1 MKFETKKV
9 TLKNGVEAIF
19 RHANPS
25 DALELINHV
34 KLVAG
39 QTHFIMRYPEEMTIT
54 EEMEIKFINSRLES
68 PYALMMVCEIAGHI
82 TGTCEINFNNR
93 IKTKHRAAIGI
104 GIQEAYWN
112 LGIGTAMFK
121 EMIEVAKNIDGVMQ
135 LELEFIE
142 GNERGLRLYEKMG
155 FEMTG
160 FKPNAIRLK
169 DGTLLKIFEMVKV
182 L

>member
-1 MKFETKKV
+1 MRFESKKV
-9 TLKNGVEAIF
+9 ILKNGCEAIF
-19 RHANPS
+19 RNAMAS
-25 DALELINHV
+25 DALELLNHV

-39 QTHFIMRYPEEMTIT
+39 QTHFIMKYPEEMTMT
-54 EEMEIKFINSRLES
+54 EEMEVNFINSRLES
-68 PYALMMVCEIAGHI
+68 PYALMLVCEIDGKI

-93 IKTKHRAAIGI
+93 MKTRHRADIGI

-121 EMIEVAKNIDGVMQ
+121 ELIEVAKKVEGVTQ
-135 LELEFIE
+135 LELEFVE

-155 FEMTG
+155 FEVVG
-160 FKPNAIRLK
+160 FIPNAIKLK
-169 DGTLLKIFEMVKV
+169 DGTLLKMYQMVKP